1 MKKAVLIF
9 PHQLF
14 ENTDWI
20 DKSAKV
26 FLIEETLFFSQYPF
40 HKQKIFFHRSSM
52 QFYFNYLV
60 TNGFDVEYVNNH
72 DDISDVRLLIKYLVS
87 SEYENFKMINP
98 DDNYLFNRI
107 NKSAKKLNVSI
118 EIFDNPQFLNTIL
131 ELDSFFKNKEKKFF
145 QTSFYITQRKK
156 MKILLNEDDK
166 PVGDKWSFDTDN
178 RKKYPKG
185 KIAPKIN
192 FPSKDTYYKEAK
204 KYVNKYYENN
214 YGNINEQI
222 NYPCTHSSAKKW
234 LEQFI
239 KFRFKEFGD
248 YEDAVMVD
256 ETFLNHSVLSPML
269 NIGLITPNEVISE
282 VLKHKNDIPINSLE
296 GFVRQIIGWR
306 EFIRGVYHYKGVQQR
321 NSNFFDFTRKIPKS
335 FYDGSTGVFPFDNC
349 VKKVLQNAYSNHIER
364 LMILGNFMLLC
375 EINPNDIYKWFMEL
389 YIDAYDWVMVP
400 NIYGMSQFSDGGLM
414 SSKPYIS
421 SSNYIKKMS
430 DYKNGPWSKIWDAL
444 YWRFIDKHRQKLAK
458 NIRMKF
464 MINLFDKMDD
474 EKKNLHISTANSF
487 LKSLS

>member
-40 HKQKIFFHRSSM
+40 HKQKILFHRSSM

-72 DDISDVRLLIKYLVS
+72 DDISDVRLLIKHLVS

-131 ELDSFFKNKEKKFF
+131 ELDSFFKNREKKIF

-192 FPSKDTYYKEAK
+192 FPSKDSIYIEAE
-204 KYVNKYYENN
+204 KYVNKYFDNN

-222 NYPCTHSSAKKW
+222 NYPCTHTSAKEW

-296 GFVRQIIGWR
+296 GFIRQIIGWR
-306 EFIRGVYHYKGVQQR
+306 EFIRGVYQYKGVQQR
-321 NSNFFDFTRKIPKS
+321 NSNFFDFKRKMPKS
-335 FYDGSTGVFPFDNC
+335 FYNGSTGVFPFDNC
-349 VKKVLQNAYSNHIER
+349 IKKVLQNAYSNHIER

-389 YIDAYDWVMVP
+389 YVDAYDWVMVP

-430 DYKNGPWSKIWDAL
+430 NYKNGPWAVIWDAL
-444 YWRFIDKHRQKLAK
+444 YWRFIDKQRQKLAK

-464 MINLFDKMDD
+464 MINLFDKIVV
-474 EKKNLHISTANSF
+474 EYFK
-487 LKSLS
+487 

>member
-1 MKKAVLIF
+1 
-9 PHQLF
+9 
-14 ENTDWI
+14 
-20 DKSAKV
+20 
-26 FLIEETLFFSQYPF
+26 
-40 HKQKIFFHRSSM
+40 
-52 QFYFNYLV
+52 
-60 TNGFDVEYVNNH
+60 
-72 DDISDVRLLIKYLVS
+72 
-87 SEYENFKMINP
+87 MINP
-98 DDNYLFNRI
+98 DDNYLLNRI
-107 NKSAKKLNVSI
+107 NQLVDEHNVSI
-118 EIFDNPQFLNTIL
+118 KIFDNPQFLNTIL

-192 FPSKDTYYKEAK
+192 FPIKDTNYKEAK

-256 ETFLNHSVLSPML
+256 ETFLNHSALSPML

-296 GFVRQIIGWR
+296 GFIRQIIGWR
-306 EFIRGVYHYKGVQQR
+306 EFIRGIYHYKGVQQR
-321 NSNFFDFTRKIPKS
+321 NSNFFDFNRKIPKS

-389 YIDAYDWVMVP
+389 YVDAYDWVMVP

-474 EKKNLHISTANSF
+474 EKKNLHISTANTF

>member
-1 MKKAVLIF
+1 MI
-9 PHQLF
+9 
-14 ENTDWI
+14 
-20 DKSAKV
+20 
-26 FLIEETLFFSQYPF
+26 SQ
-40 HKQKIFFHRSSM
+40 KNQ
-52 QFYFNYLV
+52 
-60 TNGFDVEYVNNH
+60 
-72 DDISDVRLLIKYLVS
+72 
-87 SEYENFKMINP
+87 
-98 DDNYLFNRI
+98 
-107 NKSAKKLNVSI
+107 AKKLNVSI

-192 FPSKDTYYKEAK
+192 FPSKDSIYKEAE
-204 KYVNKYYENN
+204 KYVNKYFDNN

-222 NYPCTHSSAKKW
+222 TYPCTHSSAKEW

-296 GFVRQIIGWR
+296 GFIRQIIGWR
-306 EFIRGVYHYKGVQQR
+306 EFIRGVYQYKGVQQR
-321 NSNFFDFTRKIPKS
+321 NSNFFDFKRKMPKS

-349 VKKVLQNAYSNHIER
+349 IKKVLQNAYSNHIER

-389 YIDAYDWVMVP
+389 YVDAYDWVMVP

-430 DYKNGPWSKIWDAL
+430 NYKSGPWAVIWDAL
-444 YWRFIDKHRQKLAK
+444 YWRFIDKQRQKLAK

-474 EKKNLHISTANSF
+474 EKKNLHISTANTF
-487 LKSLS
+487 LKSLR

>member
-26 FLIEETLFFSQYPF
+26 FLTEESLFFSQYPF
-40 HKQKIFFHRSSM
+40 HKQKILFHRSSM
-52 QFYFNYLV
+52 QFYFNFLV
-60 TNGFDVEYVNNH
+60 KNGFDVEYVNNH
-72 DDISDVRLLIKYLVS
+72 DDISDVRLLIKHLVS

-107 NKSAKKLNVSI
+107 NQSIKKLNVSI
-118 EIFDNPQFLNTIL
+118 EIIDNPQFLNTIL

-145 QTSFYITQRKK
+145 QTSFYISQRKK
-156 MKILLNEDDK
+156 MKILLNKDDK

-192 FPSKDTYYKEAK
+192 FPSKDFFYIEAEKYVK
-204 KYVNKYYENN
+204 KYFNNN

-234 LEQFI
+234 LELFI

-306 EFIRGVYHYKGVQQR
+306 EFIRGIYHYKGVQQR
-321 NSNFFDFTRKIPKS
+321 NSNFFDFKRKMPKS

-349 VKKVLQNAYSNHIER
+349 IKKVLQNAYSNHIER

-389 YIDAYDWVMVP
+389 YVDAYDWVMVP

-430 DYKNGPWSKIWDAL
+430 NYKNGPWAVIWDAL
-444 YWRFIDKHRQKLAK
+444 YWKFIDKHREKLAK

-474 EKKNLHISTANSF
+474 EKKNLHISTANTF
-487 LKSLS
+487 LKSLR

>member
-14 ENTDWI
+14 ENIKWI

-26 FLIEETLFFSQYPF
+26 FLIEETLFFSKYLF
-40 HKQKIFFHRSSM
+40 HKQKILFHRSSM

-72 DDISDVRLLIKYLVS
+72 DDISDVRLLIKHLVS

-178 RKKYPKG
+178 RKKYPRG

-192 FPSKDTYYKEAK
+192 FPSKDSIYIEAE
-204 KYVNKYYENN
+204 KYVNKYFDNN

-222 NYPCTHSSAKKW
+222 NYPCTHSSAKEW

-296 GFVRQIIGWR
+296 GFIRQIIGWR
-306 EFIRGVYHYKGVQQR
+306 EFIRGVYQYKGVQQR
-321 NSNFFDFTRKIPKS
+321 NSNFFDFKRKMPKS

-349 VKKVLQNAYSNHIER
+349 IKKVLQNAYSNHIER

-389 YIDAYDWVMVP
+389 YVDAYDWVMVP

-430 DYKNGPWSKIWDAL
+430 NYKNGPWAVIWDAL

-474 EKKNLHISTANSF
+474 EKKNLHISTANTF
-487 LKSLS
+487 LKSLR

>member
-1 MKKAVLIF
+1 
-9 PHQLF
+9 
-14 ENTDWI
+14 
-20 DKSAKV
+20 
-26 FLIEETLFFSQYPF
+26 
-40 HKQKIFFHRSSM
+40 
-52 QFYFNYLV
+52 
-60 TNGFDVEYVNNH
+60 
-72 DDISDVRLLIKYLVS
+72 
-87 SEYENFKMINP
+87 MINP

-145 QTSFYITQRKK
+145 QTSFYIAQRKK

-192 FPSKDTYYKEAK
+192 FPSKDSIYKEAE
-204 KYVNKYYENN
+204 KYVNKYFDNN

-222 NYPCTHSSAKKW
+222 NYPCTHSSAKEW

-296 GFVRQIIGWR
+296 GFIRQIIGWR
-306 EFIRGVYHYKGVQQR
+306 EFIRGVYQYKGVQQR
-321 NSNFFDFTRKIPKS
+321 NSNFFDFKRKMPKS

-349 VKKVLQNAYSNHIER
+349 IKKVLQNAYSNHIER

-389 YIDAYDWVMVP
+389 YVDAYDWVMVP

-430 DYKNGPWSKIWDAL
+430 NYKNGPWAVIWDAL

-464 MINLFDKMDD
+464 MINLFAVSYTHLTLPTK
-474 EKKNLHISTANSF
+474 A
-487 LKSLS
+487 

>member
-1 MKKAVLIF
+1 MI
-9 PHQLF
+9 
-14 ENTDWI
+14 
-20 DKSAKV
+20 
-26 FLIEETLFFSQYPF
+26 SQ
-40 HKQKIFFHRSSM
+40 KNQ
-52 QFYFNYLV
+52 
-60 TNGFDVEYVNNH
+60 
-72 DDISDVRLLIKYLVS
+72 
-87 SEYENFKMINP
+87 
-98 DDNYLFNRI
+98 
-107 NKSAKKLNVSI
+107 AKKLNVSI

-192 FPSKDTYYKEAK
+192 FPSKDSIYKEAE
-204 KYVNKYYENN
+204 KYVNKYFDNN

-222 NYPCTHSSAKKW
+222 TYPCTHSSAKEW

-296 GFVRQIIGWR
+296 GFIRQIIGWR
-306 EFIRGVYHYKGVQQR
+306 EFIRGVYQYKGVQQR
-321 NSNFFDFTRKIPKS
+321 NSNFFDFKRKMPKS

-349 VKKVLQNAYSNHIER
+349 IKKVLQNAYSNHIER

-389 YIDAYDWVMVP
+389 YVDAYDWVMVP

-430 DYKNGPWSKIWDAL
+430 NYKNGPWAVIWDAL
-444 YWRFIDKHRQKLAK
+444 YWRFIDKQRQKLAK

-474 EKKNLHISTANSF
+474 EKKNLHISTANTF

>member
-14 ENTDWI
+14 ENIKWI
-20 DKSAKV
+20 DKSVKV
-26 FLIEETLFFSQYPF
+26 FLIEETLFFSQYLF
-40 HKQKIFFHRSSM
+40 HKQKILFHRSSM

-72 DDISDVRLLIKYLVS
+72 DDISDVRLLIKHLVS

-107 NKSAKKLNVSI
+107 NKSVKKLNVSI

-145 QTSFYITQRKK
+145 QTSFYISQRKK

-192 FPSKDTYYKEAK
+192 FPSKDSIYIEAE
-204 KYVNKYYENN
+204 KYVNKYFDNN

-222 NYPCTHSSAKKW
+222 NYPCTHSSAKEW

-296 GFVRQIIGWR
+296 GFIRQIIGWR
-306 EFIRGVYHYKGVQQR
+306 EFIRGVYQYKGVQQR
-321 NSNFFDFTRKIPKS
+321 NSNFFDFKRKMPKS

-349 VKKVLQNAYSNHIER
+349 IKKVLQNAYSNHIER

-389 YIDAYDWVMVP
+389 YVDAYDWVMVP

-430 DYKNGPWSKIWDAL
+430 NYKNGPWAVIWDAL
-444 YWRFIDKHRQKLAK
+444 YWRFIDKHRQKLVK

-474 EKKNLHISTANSF
+474 EKKNLHISTANTF
-487 LKSLS
+487 LKSLR

>member
-40 HKQKIFFHRSSM
+40 HKQKILFHRSSM

-72 DDISDVRLLIKYLVS
+72 DDISDVRLLIKHLVS

-192 FPSKDTYYKEAK
+192 FPSKDSIYIEAE
-204 KYVNKYYENN
+204 KYVNKYFDNN

-222 NYPCTHSSAKKW
+222 NYPCTHTSAKEW

-296 GFVRQIIGWR
+296 GFIRQIIGWR
-306 EFIRGVYHYKGVQQR
+306 EFIRGIYQYKGVQQR
-321 NSNFFDFTRKIPKS
+321 NINFFDFKRKMPKS

-349 VKKVLQNAYSNHIER
+349 IKKVLQNAYSNHIER

-389 YIDAYDWVMVP
+389 YVDAYDWVMVP

-430 DYKNGPWSKIWDAL
+430 NYKNGPWAVIWDAL
-444 YWRFIDKHRQKLAK
+444 YWRFIDKQRQKLAK

-464 MINLFDKMDD
+464 MINLFDKIVV
-474 EKKNLHISTANSF
+474 EYFK
-487 LKSLS
+487 

>member
-1 MKKAVLIF
+1 
-9 PHQLF
+9 
-14 ENTDWI
+14 
-20 DKSAKV
+20 
-26 FLIEETLFFSQYPF
+26 
-40 HKQKIFFHRSSM
+40 M

-72 DDISDVRLLIKYLVS
+72 DDISDVRLLIKHLVS

-118 EIFDNPQFLNTIL
+118 EIFDNPQFLNTKL
-131 ELDSFFKNKEKKFF
+131 ELDSFFKSKEKKFF
-145 QTSFYITQRKK
+145 QTSFYISQRKK

-192 FPSKDTYYKEAK
+192 FPSKDSIYIEAE
-204 KYVNKYYENN
+204 KYVNKYFDNN

-222 NYPCTHSSAKKW
+222 NYPCTHSSAKEW

-296 GFVRQIIGWR
+296 GFIRQIIGWR
-306 EFIRGVYHYKGVQQR
+306 EFIRGVYQYKGVQQR
-321 NSNFFDFTRKIPKS
+321 NSNFFDFKRKMPKS

-349 VKKVLQNAYSNHIER
+349 IKKVLQNAYSNHIER

-389 YIDAYDWVMVP
+389 YVDAYDWVMVP

-430 DYKNGPWSKIWDAL
+430 NYKNGSWAVIWDAL

-474 EKKNLHISTANSF
+474 EKKNLHISTANTF
-487 LKSLS
+487 LKSLR

>member
-1 MKKAVLIF
+1 MKKAILIF

-20 DKSAKV
+20 DKTAKV
-26 FLIEETLFFSQYPF
+26 FLIEESLFFSQYPF
-40 HKQKIFFHRSSM
+40 HKQKILFHRSSM
-52 QFYFNYLV
+52 QFYFNFLV
-60 TNGFDVEYVNNH
+60 KNGFDIEYVNNH
-72 DDISDVRLLIKYLVS
+72 DDISDVRLLIKYLIS
-87 SEYENFKMINP
+87 SEYNNFEMINP
-98 DDNYLFNRI
+98 DDNYLLNRI
-107 NKSAKKLNVSI
+107 NQLVDKHNVSI

-192 FPSKDTYYKEAK
+192 FPTKDTNYKEAK

-256 ETFLNHSVLSPML
+256 ETFLNHSVLSPLL
-269 NIGLITPNEVISE
+269 NVGLITPNEVISE
-282 VLKHKNDIPINSLE
+282 VLKHKNEIPLNSLE

-321 NSNFFDFTRKIPKS
+321 NSNFFDFNRKMPKS

-389 YIDAYDWVMVP
+389 YVDAYDWVMVP

-430 DYKNGPWSKIWDAL
+430 NYKNGPWAVIWDAL
-444 YWRFIDKHRQKLAK
+444 YWRFIDKHRQKLVK

-474 EKKNLHISTANSF
+474 EKKNLHISTANTF
-487 LKSLS
+487 LKSL

>member
-26 FLIEETLFFSQYPF
+26 FLTEESLFFSQYPF
-40 HKQKIFFHRSSM
+40 HKQKILFHRSSM
-52 QFYFNYLV
+52 QFYFNFLV
-60 TNGFDVEYVNNH
+60 KNGFDVEYVNNH
-72 DDISDVRLLIKYLVS
+72 DDISDVRLLIKHLVS

-107 NKSAKKLNVSI
+107 NQSIKKLNISI
-118 EIFDNPQFLNTIL
+118 EIIDNPQFLNTIL

-145 QTSFYITQRKK
+145 QTSFYISQRKK

-192 FPSKDTYYKEAK
+192 FPSKDSFYIEAEKYVK
-204 KYVNKYYENN
+204 KYFNNN

-306 EFIRGVYHYKGVQQR
+306 EFIRGIYHYKGVQQR
-321 NSNFFDFTRKIPKS
+321 NSNFFDFKRKMPKS

-349 VKKVLQNAYSNHIER
+349 IKKVLQNAYSNHIER

-389 YIDAYDWVMVP
+389 YVDAYDWVMVP

-430 DYKNGPWSKIWDAL
+430 NYKNGPWAVIWDAL
-444 YWRFIDKHRQKLAK
+444 YWKFIDKHREKLAK

-474 EKKNLHISTANSF
+474 EKKNLHISTANTF
-487 LKSLS
+487 LKSLR

>member
-26 FLIEETLFFSQYPF
+26 FLTEESLFFSQYPF
-40 HKQKIFFHRSSM
+40 HKQKILFHRSSM
-52 QFYFNYLV
+52 QFYFNFLV
-60 TNGFDVEYVNNH
+60 KNGFDVEYVNNH
-72 DDISDVRLLIKYLVS
+72 DDISDVRLLIKHLVS

-107 NKSAKKLNVSI
+107 NQSIKKLNVSI
-118 EIFDNPQFLNTIL
+118 EIIDNPQFLNTIL

-145 QTSFYITQRKK
+145 QTSFYISQRKK
-156 MKILLNEDDK
+156 MKILLNKDDK

-192 FPSKDTYYKEAK
+192 FPSKDSFYIEAEKYVK
-204 KYVNKYYENN
+204 KYFNNN

-306 EFIRGVYHYKGVQQR
+306 EFIRGIYHYKGVQQR
-321 NSNFFDFTRKIPKS
+321 NSNFFDFKRKMPKS

-349 VKKVLQNAYSNHIER
+349 IKKVLQNAYSNHIER

-389 YIDAYDWVMVP
+389 YVDAYDWVMVP

-430 DYKNGPWSKIWDAL
+430 NYKNGPWAVIWDAL
-444 YWRFIDKHRQKLAK
+444 YWKFIDKHREKLAK

-474 EKKNLHISTANSF
+474 EKKNLHISTANTF
-487 LKSLS
+487 LKSLR

>member
-1 MKKAVLIF
+1 MKKAILIF

-26 FLIEETLFFSQYPF
+26 FLIEESLFFSQYPF
-40 HKQKIFFHRSSM
+40 HKQKILFHRSSM
-52 QFYFNYLV
+52 QFYFNFLV
-60 TNGFDVEYVNNH
+60 KNGFDVEYVNNH
-72 DDISDVRLLIKYLVS
+72 DDISDVRLLIKYLIS
-87 SEYENFKMINP
+87 SEYNNFEMISP
-98 DDNYLFNRI
+98 DDNYLLNRI
-107 NKSAKKLNVSI
+107 NQLVNKHNVSI
-118 EIFDNPQFLNTIL
+118 KIFNNPQFINTL
-131 ELDSFFKNKEKKFF
+131 LDLDSFFKNKQKKFF
-145 QTSFYITQRKK
+145 QTSFYISQRKK

-178 RKKYPKG
+178 RKKYPKD
-185 KIAPKIN
+185 KIAPEIN
-192 FPSKDTYYKEAK
+192 FPSKDTIYKEAK
-204 KYVNKYYENN
+204 KYVNKYFDNN

-222 NYPCTHSSAKKW
+222 NYPCTHSSAKQW

-239 KFRFKEFGD
+239 KYRFKEFGD

-256 ETFLNHSVLSPML
+256 EVFLNHSVLSPML
-269 NIGLITPNEVISE
+269 NVGLITPHEVVSE
-282 VLKHKNDIPINSLE
+282 VLKHKNDIPLNSLE

-306 EFIRGVYHYKGVQQR
+306 EFIRGVYHYKGIQQR

-474 EKKNLHISTANSF
+474 EKKNLHISTANTF

>member
-26 FLIEETLFFSQYPF
+26 FLTEESLFFSQYPF
-40 HKQKIFFHRSSM
+40 HKQKILFHRSSM
-52 QFYFNYLV
+52 QFYFNFLV
-60 TNGFDVEYVNNH
+60 KNGFDVEHVNNH
-72 DDISDVRLLIKYLVS
+72 DDISHVRLLIKHLVS

-107 NKSAKKLNVSI
+107 NQSIKKLNISI
-118 EIFDNPQFLNTIL
+118 EIIDNPQFLNTIL

-145 QTSFYITQRKK
+145 QTSFYISQRKK
-156 MKILLNEDDK
+156 MKILLNKDDK
-166 PVGDKWSFDTDN
+166 PIGDKWSFDTDN

-192 FPSKDTYYKEAK
+192 FPSKDSFYIEAEKYVK
-204 KYVNKYYENN
+204 KYFNNN
-214 YGNINEQI
+214 YGNINQQI

-256 ETFLNHSVLSPML
+256 ETFLNHSVLSPLL
-269 NIGLITPNEVISE
+269 NVGLITPNKVISE
-282 VLKHKNDIPINSLE
+282 VLKHKNEIPLNSLE

-321 NSNFFDFTRKIPKS
+321 NSNFFDFNRKMPKS

-474 EKKNLHISTANSF
+474 EKKNLHISTANTF

>member
-26 FLIEETLFFSQYPF
+26 FLIEESLFFSQYPF
-40 HKQKIFFHRSSM
+40 HKQKILFHRSSM
-52 QFYFNYLV
+52 QFYFNFLV
-60 TNGFDVEYVNNH
+60 KNGFDVEYVNNH
-72 DDISDVRLLIKYLVS
+72 DDISDVRLLIKYLIS
-87 SEYENFKMINP
+87 SEYNNFEMINP
-98 DDNYLFNRI
+98 DDNYLLNRI
-107 NKSAKKLNVSI
+107 NKLVNKYNVSI
-118 EIFDNPQFLNTIL
+118 EIFNNPQFLNTIL
-131 ELDSFFKNKEKKFF
+131 ELDSFFKNKQKKFF
-145 QTSFYITQRKK
+145 QTSFYISQRKK

-192 FPSKDTYYKEAK
+192 FPSKDSNYKEAE

-321 NSNFFDFTRKIPKS
+321 NSNFFDFKRKMPKS

-389 YIDAYDWVMVP
+389 YVDAYDWVMVP

-474 EKKNLHISTANSF
+474 EKKNLHISTANTF

>member
-20 DKSAKV
+20 DKRAKV
-26 FLIEETLFFSQYPF
+26 FLIEESLFFSQYHF
-40 HKQKIFFHRSSM
+40 HKQKILFHRSSM
-52 QFYFNYLV
+52 QFYFNFLV
-60 TNGFDVEYVNNH
+60 RNGFDVEYVNNH
-72 DDISDVRLLIKYLVS
+72 DDISDVRLLIQYLIS
-87 SEYENFKMINP
+87 SEYNNFEMINP
-98 DDNYLFNRI
+98 DDNYLLNRI
-107 NKSAKKLNVSI
+107 NQLVNKYNVSI
-118 EIFDNPQFLNTIL
+118 EIFNNPQFINTL
-131 ELDSFFKNKEKKFF
+131 LDLDSFFQNKQKKFF
-145 QTSFYITQRKK
+145 QTSFYISQRKK
-156 MKILLNEDDK
+156 MKILLNKDDK
-166 PVGDKWSFDTDN
+166 PVGDKWSFDADN
-178 RKKYPKG
+178 RKKYPKD

-192 FPSKDTYYKEAK
+192 FPTKDTIYKEAK

-222 NYPCTHSSAKKW
+222 NYPCTHSSAKQW

-239 KFRFKEFGD
+239 KYRFKEFGD

-256 ETFLNHSVLSPML
+256 QVFLNHSVLSPML
-269 NIGLITPNEVISE
+269 NVGLITPNEVISE
-282 VLKHKNDIPINSLE
+282 VLKHKNDIPLNSLE

-321 NSNFFDFTRKIPKS
+321 NSNFFDCYRKMPKS
-335 FYDGSTGVFPFDNC
+335 FYDGSTGIFPFDNC

-389 YIDAYDWVMVP
+389 YVDAYDWVMVP

-474 EKKNLHISTANSF
+474 EKKNLHISTANTF

>member
-1 MKKAVLIF
+1 
-9 PHQLF
+9 
-14 ENTDWI
+14 
-20 DKSAKV
+20 
-26 FLIEETLFFSQYPF
+26 
-40 HKQKIFFHRSSM
+40 
-52 QFYFNYLV
+52 
-60 TNGFDVEYVNNH
+60 
-72 DDISDVRLLIKYLVS
+72 
-87 SEYENFKMINP
+87 MINP

-192 FPSKDTYYKEAK
+192 FPSKDSIYTEAE
-204 KYVNKYYENN
+204 KYVNKYFDNN

-222 NYPCTHSSAKKW
+222 NYPCTHSSAKEW

-296 GFVRQIIGWR
+296 GFIRQIIGWR
-306 EFIRGVYHYKGVQQR
+306 EFIRGIYQYKGVQQR
-321 NSNFFDFTRKIPKS
+321 NSNFFDFKRKMPKS

-349 VKKVLQNAYSNHIER
+349 IKKVLQNAYSNHIER

-389 YIDAYDWVMVP
+389 YVDAYDWVMVP

-430 DYKNGPWSKIWDAL
+430 NYKNGPWAVIWDAL

-474 EKKNLHISTANSF
+474 EKKNLHISTANTF
-487 LKSLS
+487 LKSLR

>member
-1 MKKAVLIF
+1 MKKAILIF

-20 DKSAKV
+20 DKSAKI

-40 HKQKIFFHRSSM
+40 HKQKILFHRSSM

-60 TNGFDVEYVNNH
+60 TNGFDVEYVNNQ
-72 DDISDVRLLIKYLVS
+72 DEISDVRLLIKHLVS

-107 NKSAKKLNVSI
+107 NQSIKKLNVSI
-118 EIFDNPQFLNTIL
+118 EIIDNPQFLNTIL

-145 QTSFYITQRKK
+145 QTSFYISQRKK
-156 MKILLNEDDK
+156 MKILLNKDDK

-192 FPSKDTYYKEAK
+192 FPSKDSFYIEAEKYVK
-204 KYVNKYYENN
+204 KYFNNN

-306 EFIRGVYHYKGVQQR
+306 EFIRGIYHYKGVQQR
-321 NSNFFDFTRKIPKS
+321 NSNFFDFKRKMPKS

-349 VKKVLQNAYSNHIER
+349 IKKVLQNAYSNHIER

-389 YIDAYDWVMVP
+389 YVDAYDWVMVP

-430 DYKNGPWSKIWDAL
+430 NYKNGPWAVIWDAL
-444 YWRFIDKHRQKLAK
+444 YWKFIDKHREKLAK

-474 EKKNLHISTANSF
+474 EKKNLHISTANTF
-487 LKSLS
+487 LKSLR

>member
-14 ENTDWI
+14 ENIKWI

-26 FLIEETLFFSQYPF
+26 FLIEETLFFSQYLF
-40 HKQKIFFHRSSM
+40 HKQKILFHRSSM

-72 DDISDVRLLIKYLVS
+72 DDTSDVRLLIKYLIS
-87 SEYENFKMINP
+87 SEYNNFEMINP
-98 DDNYLFNRI
+98 DDNYLLNRI
-107 NKSAKKLNVSI
+107 NQLVDEHNVSI
-118 EIFDNPQFLNTIL
+118 EIFNNPQFINTL
-131 ELDSFFKNKEKKFF
+131 LDLDSFFKNKQKKFF
-145 QTSFYITQRKK
+145 QTSFYISQRKK

-178 RKKYPKG
+178 RKKYPQD

-192 FPSKDTYYKEAK
+192 FPTKDTVYKEAK
-204 KYVNKYYENN
+204 KYVNKYYEKN

-222 NYPCTHSSAKKW
+222 NYPCTHSSAKQW

-239 KFRFKEFGD
+239 KYRFIEFGD

-256 ETFLNHSVLSPML
+256 QVFLNHSVLSPML
-269 NIGLITPNEVISE
+269 NVGLITPNEVISE
-282 VLKHKNDIPINSLE
+282 VLKHKNDIPLNSLE

-306 EFIRGVYHYKGVQQR
+306 EFIRGVYHYKGIQQR

-389 YIDAYDWVMVP
+389 YVDAYDWVMVP

-430 DYKNGPWSKIWDAL
+430 NYKNGPWAVIWDAL
-444 YWRFIDKHRQKLAK
+444 YWRFIDKHRQKLVK

-474 EKKNLHISTANSF
+474 EKKNLHISTANTF
-487 LKSLS
+487 LKSLR

>member
-1 MKKAVLIF
+1 M
-9 PHQLF
+9 
-14 ENTDWI
+14 
-20 DKSAKV
+20 S
-26 FLIEETLFFSQYPF
+26 F
-40 HKQKIFFHRSSM
+40 HKQKILFHRSSM

-72 DDISDVRLLIKYLVS
+72 DDISDVRLLIKHLVS

-192 FPSKDTYYKEAK
+192 FPSKDSIYIEAE
-204 KYVNKYYENN
+204 KYVNKYFDNN

-222 NYPCTHSSAKKW
+222 NYPCTHTSAKEW

-296 GFVRQIIGWR
+296 GFIRQIIGWR
-306 EFIRGVYHYKGVQQR
+306 EFIRGVYQYKGVQQR
-321 NSNFFDFTRKIPKS
+321 NSNFFDFKRKMPKS
-335 FYDGSTGVFPFDNC
+335 FYNGSTGVFPFDNC
-349 VKKVLQNAYSNHIER
+349 IKKVLQNAYSNHIER

-389 YIDAYDWVMVP
+389 YVDAYDWVMVP

-430 DYKNGPWSKIWDAL
+430 NYKNGPWAVIWDAL
-444 YWRFIDKHRQKLAK
+444 YWRFIDKQRQKLAK

-464 MINLFDKMDD
+464 MINLFDKIVV
-474 EKKNLHISTANSF
+474 EYFK
-487 LKSLS
+487 

>member
-40 HKQKIFFHRSSM
+40 HKQKILFHRSSM

-72 DDISDVRLLIKYLVS
+72 DDISDVRLLIKHLVS

-98 DDNYLFNRI
+98 DDNYLLNRI
-107 NKSAKKLNVSI
+107 NQLVDKHNVSI

-166 PVGDKWSFDTDN
+166 PFGDKWSFDTDN

-192 FPSKDTYYKEAK
+192 FPTKDTNYKEAK

-269 NIGLITPNEVISE
+269 NIGLITPIEVISE

-296 GFVRQIIGWR
+296 GFIRQIIGWR

-389 YIDAYDWVMVP
+389 YVDAYDWVMVP

-474 EKKNLHISTANSF
+474 EKKNLHISTANTF

>member
-1 MKKAVLIF
+1 
-9 PHQLF
+9 
-14 ENTDWI
+14 
-20 DKSAKV
+20 
-26 FLIEETLFFSQYPF
+26 
-40 HKQKIFFHRSSM
+40 M
-52 QFYFNYLV
+52 QFYFNFLV
-60 TNGFDVEYVNNH
+60 KNGFDVEYVNNN
-72 DDISDVRLLIKYLVS
+72 DDISDVRLLIKHLVS
-87 SEYENFKMINP
+87 SEYENFKIINP
-98 DDNYLFNRI
+98 DDNYLYNRI
-107 NKSAKKLNVSI
+107 NQSIKKLNVSI
-118 EIFDNPQFLNTIL
+118 EIIDNPQFLNTIL

-145 QTSFYITQRKK
+145 QTSFYISQRKK
-156 MKILLNEDDK
+156 MKILLNKDDK

-204 KYVNKYYENN
+204 KYVNKYYEHN
-214 YGNINEQI
+214 YGNINQQI

-306 EFIRGVYHYKGVQQR
+306 EFIRGIYHYKGVQQR
-321 NSNFFDFTRKIPKS
+321 NSNFFDFKRKMPKS

-349 VKKVLQNAYSNHIER
+349 IKKVLQNAYSNHIER

-389 YIDAYDWVMVP
+389 YVDAYDWVMVP

-430 DYKNGPWSKIWDAL
+430 NYKNGPWAVIWDAL
-444 YWRFIDKHRQKLAK
+444 YWKFIDKHREKLAK

-474 EKKNLHISTANSF
+474 EKKNLHISTANTF
-487 LKSLS
+487 LKSLR

>member
-26 FLIEETLFFSQYPF
+26 FLIEESLFFSQYPF
-40 HKQKIFFHRSSM
+40 HKQKILFHRSSM
-52 QFYFNYLV
+52 QFYFNFLV
-60 TNGFDVEYVNNH
+60 KNGFDVEYVNNH
-72 DDISDVRLLIKYLVS
+72 DDISDVRLLIKHLVS

-107 NKSAKKLNVSI
+107 NQSIKKLNVSI
-118 EIFDNPQFLNTIL
+118 EIIDNPQFLNTIL

-145 QTSFYITQRKK
+145 QTSFYISQRKK
-156 MKILLNEDDK
+156 MKILLNKDDK

-192 FPSKDTYYKEAK
+192 FPSKDSFYIEAEKYVK
-204 KYVNKYYENN
+204 KYFNNN

-306 EFIRGVYHYKGVQQR
+306 EFIRGIYHYKGVQQR
-321 NSNFFDFTRKIPKS
+321 NSNFFDFKRKMPKS

-349 VKKVLQNAYSNHIER
+349 IKKVLQNAYSNHIER

-389 YIDAYDWVMVP
+389 YVDAYDWVMVP

-430 DYKNGPWSKIWDAL
+430 NYKNGPWAVIWDAL
-444 YWRFIDKHRQKLAK
+444 YWKFIDKHREKLAK

-474 EKKNLHISTANSF
+474 EKKNLHISTANTF
-487 LKSLS
+487 LKSLR

>member
-40 HKQKIFFHRSSM
+40 HKQKILFHRSSM

-60 TNGFDVEYVNNH
+60 TNGFDVEYVNNY
-72 DDISDVRLLIKYLVS
+72 DDISDVRLLIKHLVS
-87 SEYENFKMINP
+87 SEYNNFEMINP
-98 DDNYLFNRI
+98 DDNYLLNRI
-107 NKSAKKLNVSI
+107 NQLVDKHNVSI

-178 RKKYPKG
+178 RKTYPKG

-192 FPSKDTYYKEAK
+192 FPTKDTNYKEAK

-256 ETFLNHSVLSPML
+256 ETFLNHSVLSPLL
-269 NIGLITPNEVISE
+269 NVGLITPNEVISE
-282 VLKHKNDIPINSLE
+282 VLKHKNEIPLNSLE

-389 YIDAYDWVMVP
+389 YIDSYDWVMVP

-474 EKKNLHISTANSF
+474 EKKNLHISTANTF
-487 LKSLS
+487 LKSLI

>member
-40 HKQKIFFHRSSM
+40 HKQKILFHRSSM

-60 TNGFDVEYVNNH
+60 TNGFDVEYVNNY
-72 DDISDVRLLIKYLVS
+72 DDISDVRLLIKHLVS
-87 SEYENFKMINP
+87 SEYNNFEMINP
-98 DDNYLFNRI
+98 DDNYLLNRI
-107 NKSAKKLNVSI
+107 NQLVDKHNVSI

-178 RKKYPKG
+178 RKTYPKG

-192 FPSKDTYYKEAK
+192 FPTKDTNYKEAK

-256 ETFLNHSVLSPML
+256 ETFLNHSVLSPLL
-269 NIGLITPNEVISE
+269 NVGLITPNEVISE
-282 VLKHKNDIPINSLE
+282 VLKHKNEIPLNSLE

-389 YIDAYDWVMVP
+389 YIDSYDWVMVP

-474 EKKNLHISTANSF
+474 EKKNLHISTANTF